1 MVKLT
6 VLYGHPDDPEAFEE
20 YHARTHMPMVP
31 KIPNLLR
38 HEAARFVATPDGGED
53 GGGPTYYRIFQ
64 AYFEDMESMQA
75 GMSTPEG
82 QAFPAALPTF
92 ATGRATIFISEI
104 DGERRTIA
112 RPLRSAA
119 C

>member
-20 YHARTHMPMVP
+20 YYANTHMPMVP

-38 HEAARFVATPDGGED
+38 YEAARVVATPDGSEE
-53 GGGPTYYRIFQ
+53 GGGLPYYRIFEG
-64 AYFEDMESMQA
+64 YFEDMESLQS

-82 QAFPAALPTF
+82 QA
-92 ATGRATIFISEI
+92 
-104 DGERRTIA
+104 
-112 RPLRSAA
+112 PLRTCRTSPPVGRRSSSQR
-119 C
+119 

>member
-20 YHARTHMPMVP
+20 YYAKTHMPMVP

-38 HEAARFVATPDGGED
+38 YEAARVVGTSDGGE
-53 GGGPTYYRIFQ
+53 PPYYRIFEG
-64 AYFEDMESMQA
+64 YFEDMESLQA

-82 QAFPAALPTF
+82 QAP
-92 ATGRATIFISEI
+92 R
-104 DGERRTIA
+104 
-112 RPLRSAA
+112 RSAELRQRGRRSSSRR
-119 C
+119 